1 VFIVGGNGSIGTN
14 LRRVDKENFF
24 SSSSYSK
31 EPIENGIKFNLTCD
45 SCEDFV
51 KNNFGLLKDG
61 VVFLSAYSDPDFCYR
76 QRKDSDLLNFEKAC
90 ELIEVLD
97 RHEIYFIFA
106 STEFVFDGEGGNY
119 SETATA
125 NPILWYG
132 KQKKKVEDF
141 ICGNNY
147 FGSILRLP
155 KVYWEADNGETLLT
169 KAISD
174 LHSKKKLLKLASNQI
189 MTPLFGGDL
198 MVVFRMLNNR
208 KPTGIYHCGGPFEL
222 SRFDF
227 YSSTKKFLI
236 SKGEDI
242 TVVLEECSIHDFNSL
257 ERRPENTSL
266 NSSKI
271 TDILGRKN
279 RSHLEV
285 LEEFYDA

>member
-1 VFIVGGNGSIGTN
+1 MFILGGNGSIGSN
-14 LRRVDKENFF
+14 LRRVDKKHFF
-24 SSSSYSK
+24 SSSSFSK
-31 EPIENGIKFNLTCD
+31 EPIKNGIEFNLMRD

-51 KNNFGLLKDG
+51 KNNFDLLKDG

-76 QRKDSDLLNFEKAC
+76 HPKDSELLNFKKAC
-90 ELIEVLD
+90 ELIEVFD
-97 RHEIYFIFA
+97 RYGIYFIFA

-125 NPILWYG
+125 NPILLYG
-132 KQKKKVEDF
+132 RQKKKVEDF
-141 ICGNNY
+141 ICKNNY
-147 FGSILRLP
+147 FGSILRFP
-155 KVYWEADNGETLLT
+155 KVYWEADNGQTLLT
-169 KAISD
+169 KAILD
-174 LHSKKKLLKLASNQI
+174 LHSGKKLLKLASNQI

-198 MVVFRMLNNR
+198 ISVFRALNNKR
-208 KPTGIYHCGGPFEL
+208 LTGIYHCGGPLEL

-227 YSSTKKFLI
+227 YSSTRKFLI

-242 TVVLEECSIHDFNSL
+242 TVALEECSIHDFNSL

-271 TDILGRKN
+271 TDILGKKN

-285 LEEFYDA
+285 LEELYNA